1 MHRTSTSGKRK
12 TRRCENGE
20 GILLPTDCS
29 ERVVPSSQVSC
40 LIQIISHDFFI
51 SSIRAPGP
59 AGTPRLL
66 PPPSRTPPR
75 SPSQTSRMNDSDS
88 PPSLALGSMNF
99 YASIGAAS
107 ARNARARYNAR
118 SSSPTSASSP
128 PASAPGT
135 AGAGASSEPLDAA
148 ARGADDTLASPLSQ
162 DLAHSRLRHA
172 GNKVAIV
179 NAVISASRWERVK
192 MPFGEI
198 KMTRL
203 MKACAKGTG
212 DCYER

>member
-1 MHRTSTSGKRK
+1 
-12 TRRCENGE
+12 
-20 GILLPTDCS
+20 
-29 ERVVPSSQVSC
+29 
-40 LIQIISHDFFI
+40 
-51 SSIRAPGP
+51 
-59 AGTPRLL
+59 
-66 PPPSRTPPR
+66 
-75 SPSQTSRMNDSDS
+75 
-88 PPSLALGSMNF
+88 MNF

-118 SSSPTSASSP
+118 ASSPTSASSP
-128 PASAPGT
+128 PASATGA
-135 AGAGASSEPLDAA
+135 AGAGASDEPLDAA

-203 MKACAKGTG
+203 MKACAKGNW
-212 DCYER
+212 RL

>member
-1 MHRTSTSGKRK
+1 MIEMGGCTGEIAVVRDCR
-12 TRRCENGE
+12 TRRTELASFLFDPNNFPRF
-20 GILLPTDCS
+20 L
-29 ERVVPSSQVSC
+29 
-40 LIQIISHDFFI
+40 HFFNQ
-51 SSIRAPGP
+51 SARS

-135 AGAGASSEPLDAA
+135 AGAGASSEPLDAVHRVLVGEKTVLPLQKKLLVENA
-148 ARGADDTLASPLSQ
+148 AGRDAQWLILDQ
-162 DLAHSRLRHA
+162 D
-172 GNKVAIV
+172 
-179 NAVISASRWERVK
+179 
-192 MPFGEI
+192 
-198 KMTRL
+198 
-203 MKACAKGTG
+203 
-212 DCYER
+212 